1 MRTGRI
7 PPPYV
12 WLWVCRFIFW
22 KVCFWSLSQLSL
34 QSREDAGVSLCWVGA
49 EPAWEAHEAAQRRW
63 WSHSHRE
70 DPLSLCGEMSYSR
83 PDPQHGLRGGLLS
96 GILAWKLLDKNS
108 DHIAASPVQ

>member
-70 DPLSLCGEMSYSR
+70 DPLSLCGETSYSQTR
-83 PDPQHGLRGGLLS
+83 PSARF
-96 GILAWKLLDKNS
+96 AWRTAVRDTGVEATGQK
-108 DHIAASPVQ
+108 Q